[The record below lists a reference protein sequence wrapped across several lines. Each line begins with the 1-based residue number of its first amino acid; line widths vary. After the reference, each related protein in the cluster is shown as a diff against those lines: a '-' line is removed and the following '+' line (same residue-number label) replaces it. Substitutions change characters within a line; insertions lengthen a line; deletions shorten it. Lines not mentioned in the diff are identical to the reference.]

1 MRPYAEAG
9 RKTGSKRYLAR
20 RTRVGF
26 EFQQV
31 GGIENRL
38 RTVWCRNSSRK
49 NTGIHLFALEPF
61 AWHSSCRATVG
72 NKKVKFQRQFEAMGR
87 RIYANRSKAG
97 AWRVYGSGEEV
108 DFGSE

>member
-49 NTGIHLFALEPF
+49 IRGFIYSPWSLSRGIAHAERRLET
-61 AWHSSCRATVG
+61 R
-72 NKKVKFQRQFEAMGR
+72 KFKIPTAIRSDGKGDLCKPEQGR
-87 RIYANRSKAG
+87 RLART
-97 AWRVYGSGEEV
+97 R
-108 DFGSE
+108 